1 MNLALF
7 VSGGLGFEVLEHLIE
22 SKHSIKCIF
31 TDLKSTGIID
41 AAKHN
46 CLPVF
51 TGNPRNERAIRFI
64 EVHEIDIILSV
75 NYLFL
80 IERALYS
87 QSKLAVNIHGSLLPK
102 YRGRTPHVWAIIN
115 NESETGVTAHLI
127 DDGCD
132 TGDIIIQKEVKIDIN
147 DTGADI
153 LAKFKKLYIPLVDE
167 ILTDFERGSITPS
180 PQNNNNATFF
190 GKRTSDDG
198 RINWGWQKER
208 IRNWVRAQAY
218 PYPGAFT
225 YSEGMDEKV
234 IIDEVFF
241 SDLGYNE
248 TDQNGLILSLDPI
261 CVKTPNGVLE
271 LRIIRNPEILLHLG
285 IGQKFIS

>member
-7 VSGGLGFEVLEHLIE
+7 VSGGLGFRVLDHLKE
-22 SKHSIKCIF
+22 SKHSIKCVY
-31 TDLKSTGIID
+31 TDSNSNEIID
-41 AAKHN
+41 ISKDNHM
-46 CLPVF
+46 PIF
-51 TGNPRNERAIRFI
+51 TGNPRNERALRFI
-64 EVHEIDIILSV
+64 DAYAIDIILSV

-80 IERALYS
+80 IERSLF
-87 QSKLAVNIHGSLLPK
+87 SKAELAVNIHGSLLPK

-115 NESETGVTAHLI
+115 NESKTGVTAHLI

-132 TGDIIIQKEVKIDIN
+132 TGDIVKQKEVIINNN

-153 LAKFKKLYIPLVDE
+153 LEKFNKLYVPLVDE
-167 ILTDFERGSITPS
+167 ILTDFERGSITLLS
-180 PQNNNNATFF
+180 QNNKNATFF
-190 GKRTSDDG
+190 GKRTPDDG

-225 YSEGMDEKV
+225 YSEGLFKKV
-234 IIDEVFF
+234 IIDEVVF
-241 SDLGYNE
+241 SDIGFNE
-248 TDQNGLILSLDPI
+248 TDRNGLIVSLNPI

-271 LRIIRNPEILLHLG
+271 LRNIRNLESLSFLEV
-285 IGQKFIS
+285 GQKLV

>member
-7 VSGGLGFEVLEHLIE
+7 VSGDLGFNVLEYLRD
-22 SKHSIKCIF
+22 SKYSINCVF
-31 TDLKSTGIID
+31 TDLNSRGIVD
-41 AAKHN
+41 TANHN
-46 CLPVF
+46 RWPIF
-51 TGNPRNERAIRFI
+51 TGNPRNERALRFI
-64 EVHEIDIILSV
+64 DAYEIDIILSI

-80 IERALYS
+80 IERSLFS
-87 QSKLAVNIHGSLLPK
+87 KSKLAVNIHGSLLPK

-115 NESETGVTAHLI
+115 NESKTGVTAHLI

-132 TGDIIIQKEVKIDIN
+132 AGDIIKQKEVIIDNN

-153 LAKFKKLYIPLVDE
+153 LEKFNKLYIPFVDE
-167 ILTDFERGSITPS
+167 ILDDYERGSITLL
-180 PQNNNNATFF
+180 PQNNKNATFF
-190 GKRTSDDG
+190 GKRTPDDG

-225 YSEGMDEKV
+225 YSEGFDEKI
-234 IIDEVFF
+234 IIDKVVF
-241 SDLGYNE
+241 SDRGFNE
-248 TDQNGLILSLDPI
+248 TDRNGLIVSLNPI

-271 LRIIRNPEILLHLG
+271 LINIRNLESLTFLEV
-285 IGQKFIS
+285 GQKLV

>member
-1 MNLALF
+1 MNLAVF
-7 VSGGLGFEVLEHLIE
+7 VSGDLGFKVLDHLKE
-22 SKHSIKCIF
+22 SKHSIKCVY
-31 TDLKSTGIID
+31 TDSNSNEIID
-41 AAKHN
+41 AANDNH
-46 CLPVF
+46 LPIF
-51 TGNPRNERAIRFI
+51 TGNPRNENALRFMDAYA
-64 EVHEIDIILSV
+64 IDIIISV

-80 IERALYS
+80 IEHSLFSKA
-87 QSKLAVNIHGSLLPK
+87 KLAVNIHGSLLPK

-115 NESETGVTAHLI
+115 NESKTGITAHLI

-132 TGDIIIQKEVKIDIN
+132 TGDIVKQKEVIIENN

-153 LAKFKKLYIPLVDE
+153 LEKFKKLYVPLVDE
-167 ILTDFERGSITPS
+167 ILTDFEQGRITPI
-180 PQNNNNATFF
+180 PQNNKNATFF

-225 YSEGMDEKV
+225 YPEGLHEKV
-234 IIDEVFF
+234 IIDEVIF
-241 SDLGYNE
+241 SERGFYE
-248 TDQNGLILSLDPI
+248 TDRNGLIVSLNPV

-271 LRIIRNPEILLHLG
+271 LRKIRNLESLTFIEV
-285 IGQKFIS
+285 GQKLV

>member
-7 VSGGLGFEVLEHLIE
+7 VSGGLGFKLFNHLNE
-22 SKHSIKCIF
+22 SKYSIRCVF
-31 TDLKSTGIID
+31 TDSKSEKIIEKAND
-41 AAKHN
+41 N
-46 CLPVF
+46 LLPIF
-51 TGNPRNERAIRFI
+51 IGNPRNSSALKFI
-64 EVHEIDIILSV
+64 DAYEIDIILSV

-80 IERALYS
+80 IERSLFSKA
-87 QSKLAVNIHGSLLPK
+87 KLAVNIHGSLLPK

-115 NESETGVTAHLI
+115 NERKTGITAHLI

-132 TGDIIIQKEVKIDIN
+132 TGDILKQKEVFIEKN

-153 LAKFKKLYIPLVDE
+153 LKRFSTLYVPLVDD
-167 ILTDFERGSITPS
+167 ILKDVEHGRVSPL
-180 PQNNNNATFF
+180 PQNDIKATFF
-190 GKRTSDDG
+190 GKRTPDDG

-225 YSEGMDEKV
+225 YFQGKEEKV
-234 IIDEVFF
+234 VIDEVVF
-241 SDLGYNE
+241 SDIGFNQ
-248 TDQNGLILSLDPI
+248 TDHNGLIVSLNPV

-271 LRIIRNPEILLHLG
+271 LRNIRNLEGTSFFEIGKKL
-285 IGQKFIS
+285 I